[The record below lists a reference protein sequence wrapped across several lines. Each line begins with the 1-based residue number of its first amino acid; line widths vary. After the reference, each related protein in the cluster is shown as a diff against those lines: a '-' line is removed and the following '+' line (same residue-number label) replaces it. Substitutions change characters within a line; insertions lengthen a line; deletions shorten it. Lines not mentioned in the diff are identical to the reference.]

1 MASPVETNVVEDLE
15 SMSLQE
21 KSADEDWEEDSEAE
35 LDSFITEDQEV

>member
-1 MASPVETNVVEDLE
+1 MSSPVENTVVEDLE

-21 KSADEDWEEDSEAE
+21 KPADEDWEEDSESE